1 MKAQIL
7 TAKGMLGVIGAKNSV
22 MATTGLERLQT
33 RLAAFVAE
41 EQQKEL
47 LTKTLVY
54 SMLMVVYVCFTSRIS
69 AQMGM

>member
-7 TAKGMLGVIGAKNSV
+7 TANGMLGVIVAKNSV
-22 MATTGLERLQT
+22 IATTGLERLQT

-47 LTKTLVY
+47 LTKTFAYL
-54 SMLMVVYVCFTSRIS
+54 MLMMVSVCFASRTS
-69 AQMGM
+69 AQMGT